1 MLLRPAT
8 SVHLVSTSFRQKR
21 IQSIILIRIPEKG
34 VYQSPRTY
42 WFPLKIK
49 HLGSHAESC
58 WHIHQTR
65 LEWAV
70 HQLCESPVS
79 TSYFLLWTIGQFH
92 IVILCSHGDFHDY
105 DNPQYVIKP
114 TAFLEAAQVSLSQTN
129 SGTKA
134 VVCINFAHQTAS
146 PFSAGAGP
154 RAIGRSAAWS
164 RPCSKPK
171 ICAAS

>member
-8 SVHLVSTSFRQKR
+8 SVRLVSTSSRQKR
-21 IQSIILIRIPEKG
+21 IQSIILIRMPDKG

-114 TAFLEAAQVSLSQTN
+114 TAFFGSCSSFPLPNKLWHESCGLHQLCMTSNSLSVFRW
-129 SGTKA
+129 SGPPS
-134 VVCINFAHQTAS
+134 N
-146 PFSAGAGP
+146 
-154 RAIGRSAAWS
+154 RS
-164 RPCSKPK
+164 
-171 ICAAS
+171 